1 MYRRAFNLEGQLL
14 SRLSSKALDVLI
26 RYSFWRNAVQESHRK
41 PQIPPSSPSVVECFD
56 QSGLLLSRV
65 NGYVKNISVS
75 QQHHSLF
82 LAMYFDGE
90 LVFFAVDNEVIV
102 HRLKLFSVFKLVG

>member
-1 MYRRAFNLEGQLL
+1 LERQLL

-26 RYSFWRNAVQESHRK
+26 RYPFWRNAVQEAYLK
-41 PQIPPSSPSVVECFD
+41 PQIPPNSPTIVECFD

-65 NGYVKNISVS
+65 NGYVKAISLP

-90 LVFFAVDNEVIV
+90 LVFFAVDNEVIL

>member
-1 MYRRAFNLEGQLL
+1 MKRQLL

-26 RYSFWRNAVQESHRK
+26 RYPFWRNAVQDAYLK

-65 NGYVKNISVS
+65 NGYVKAISLP

>member
-1 MYRRAFNLEGQLL
+1 MKRQLL

-26 RYSFWRNAVQESHRK
+26 RYPFWRNAVQDAYLK

-56 QSGLLLSRV
+56 QSGLLLSRI
-65 NGYVKNISVS
+65 NGYVKAISVP

-90 LVFFAVDNEVIV
+90 LVFFAVDNEVIL
-102 HRLKLFSVFKLVG
+102 HRLKFFSVFKLVG

>member
-1 MYRRAFNLEGQLL
+1 MERQLL
-14 SRLSSKALDVLI
+14 SRLSSKALDILI
-26 RYSFWRNAVQESHRK
+26 RYPFWRKAVQDAYFN
-41 PQIPPSSPSVVECFD
+41 PQIPPTSPTVVECFD

-65 NGYVKNISVS
+65 NGYVKNISVP
-75 QQHHSLF
+75 QQHYSLF

-90 LVFFAVDNEVIV
+90 LVFFAVGNEVIV